1 MKTRFL
7 FPYYFKFIGIV
18 LFLVHVPLVM
28 FWKTGHSSPEQGF
41 LSPHHLFFIFT
52 VVLMVTG
59 LVMIA
64 FSKEKIEDEQITQLR
79 LDSLQWAIYL
89 NYILLIGSL
98 VFTTAADYKDIL
110 SVNLWLPLMFFI
122 IRFRWMLYRL
132 NKSLN

>member
-7 FPYYFKFIGIV
+7 FPYYFKFIGIA
-18 LFLVHVPLVM
+18 LFLVHLPLVM

-41 LSPHHLFFIFT
+41 LGPHHLFFIFT

-89 NYILLIGSL
+89 NYFLLIVSL

-122 IRFRWMLYRL
+122 IRFRWVLYRL
-132 NKSLN
+132 NRSLN

>member
-28 FWKTGHSSPEQGF
+28 FWRTGHSSPEHGF

-89 NYILLIGSL
+89 NYFLLIGSL

-132 NKSLN
+132 NRSLN